1 MLGWSTR
8 KVARWVEESLRGAP
22 AGPVAVLGD
31 AALGKALAA
40 PGRTVRTEVTTDRA
54 LAAVV
59 SVGAPEAP
67 GVLEGWSR
75 ALVDGGV
82 VVLIERTA
90 PQEASRRALCA
101 RLCDLEQRASGKLVV
116 TRGRIRERC
125 ASP

>member
-1 MLGWSTR
+1 M
-8 KVARWVEESLRGAP
+8 EESLRGAP

-40 PGRTVRTEVTTDRA
+40 PGRTVRTEVTADRA

-59 SVGAPEAP
+59 SVGTPDAP

-90 PQEASRRALCA
+90 PKEASRRALCA
-101 RLCDLEQRASGKLVV
+101 RLCDLEQRTSGKLVV
-116 TRGRIRERC
+116 TRGRVRELCPSR
-125 ASP
+125 